1 MEAMTTRQDLEAAL
15 KQAIRAKDD
24 LHKRTLRMALAAIQ
38 LAEVEKRGALDE
50 AGVAAILRKEIKG
63 REETIVDARRAA
75 RPDLIAASEAEMGV
89 LQGYLPQ
96 AMDPDELERLAR
108 QAVAEVGAT
117 GPQDLGKVMKVLVP
131 RLEGRASGKA
141 VSDLVRDLLTRT

>member
-1 MEAMTTRQDLEAAL
+1 
-15 KQAIRAKDD
+15 
-24 LHKRTLRMALAAIQ
+24 MALAAIQ

-89 LQGYLPQ
+89 LQGYLPP

>member
-89 LQGYLPQ
+89 LQGYLPP

>member
-1 MEAMTTRQDLEAAL
+1 MTTRRDLEDAL
-15 KQAIRAKDD
+15 KQAMRAKDD
-24 LHKRTLRMALAAIQ
+24 LRKRTLRMALAAIQ

-50 AGVAAILRKEIKG
+50 AGVAGILRKEIKS
-63 REETIVDARRAA
+63 REETIVDARRAE
-75 RPDLIAASEAEMGV
+75 RPDLVAASEAEIGV

-96 AMDPDELERLAR
+96 AMDPGELERLAR
-108 QAVAEVGAT
+108 DALAEVGAS

-141 VSDLVRDLLTRT
+141 VSDLVRDLLSGS